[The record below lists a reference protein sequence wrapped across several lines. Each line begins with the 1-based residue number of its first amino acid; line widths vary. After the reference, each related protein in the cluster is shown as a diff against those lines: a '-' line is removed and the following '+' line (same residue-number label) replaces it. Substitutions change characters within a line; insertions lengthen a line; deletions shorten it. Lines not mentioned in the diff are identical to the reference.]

1 MSVAS
6 SAQAQDLMGFDRA
19 SYKHD
24 TVVLSQPQSGG
35 TRLQLEAA
43 VGSYNN
49 ELIGTYGSDSAF
61 ARIGKSVGRLDV
73 VTDNGVFPCT
83 AFIVSK
89 KYILTNYHCST
100 GILARVGATR
110 IDVAYFVA
118 GYTMTGID
126 AGTKKYTVIPT
137 PIEFDEDLDYAVLEV
152 LGDPSQ
158 EYGELRLASLVP
170 KDGTPFWIIGHPH
183 GEAQRISREK
193 CRAGAP
199 AISRDTLLHTCDT
212 LPGNSGSPVIDINL
226 RLRTHNQNRTVAARA
241 IADMKTSGHLS

>member
-1 MSVAS
+1 MSFAS
-6 SAQAQDLMGFDRA
+6 AVQSEELMGFDRA
-19 SYKHD
+19 SYSHD

-49 ELIGTYGSDSAF
+49 ELIRTYGSDSAF

-89 KYILTNYHCST
+89 EYILTNYHCST

-158 EYGELRLASLVP
+158 EYGELRLASLIP

>member
-89 KYILTNYHCST
+89 KYILPT
-100 GILARVGATR
+100 IIAAQAFWLA
-110 IDVAYFVA
+110 
-118 GYTMTGID
+118 
-126 AGTKKYTVIPT
+126 
-137 PIEFDEDLDYAVLEV
+137 
-152 LGDPSQ
+152 
-158 EYGELRLASLVP
+158 
-170 KDGTPFWIIGHPH
+170 
-183 GEAQRISREK
+183 
-193 CRAGAP
+193 
-199 AISRDTLLHTCDT
+199 
-212 LPGNSGSPVIDINL
+212 
-226 RLRTHNQNRTVAARA
+226 
-241 IADMKTSGHLS
+241 